1 MADVLTAPHPLLWP
15 IASAARAEYDRR
27 YAKAVTLDS
36 GGYFN
41 HDIADRLHNWQR
53 IAWLLDPAGR
63 TEDHAVLIATQDL
76 QAMTAEAQNC
86 RDIWLDK
93 HRAAPA
99 DPVINARARA
109 LSHITRTLE
118 IRLNSARKFARPM
131 ELEKAA

>member
-1 MADVLTAPHPLLWP
+1 MTAPHPLLWP

-36 GGYFN
+36 GGHFN

-53 IAWLLDPAGR
+53 IAWLLDPSGR
-63 TEDHAVLIATQDL
+63 TEVHAVWITEPELAD
-76 QAMTAEAQNC
+76 MTAEAAHC

-93 HRAAPA
+93 HRAAPTDTA
-99 DPVINARARA
+99 INARARA

-118 IRLNSARKFARPM
+118 IRLNSACKFTRAM